1 MQRNFAVDAN
11 QPQARGFA
19 QSGIRVAN
27 ERAILTLIALR
38 PGSSN
43 ADLARSSGLG
53 PQTTSRIVGELETRE
68 LIRRGEP
75 LRGRRGQPATP
86 LFINPQG
93 AFVIGVEIGWRSLE
107 LVLLSMEGR
116 TLATISRSYSWP
128 DAEVIFA
135 RIADEVA
142 QLSARLTP
150 THAERL
156 IGIGVACP
164 GDIHRGVL
172 ELGATAPQA
181 VLWQDIDIA
190 GRISELTGLEVDVV
204 NDGSAAC
211 WSEWLALPQP
221 WPAAFACLH
230 VGTFISSGIND
241 NGTLWQGRSGNAA
254 NLGAIIVPGADGKPS
269 TVQDVASLLALQHRL
284 EAAGTALPHGNPL
297 DWDWS
302 ALQPAADA
310 WLDDAARALATAIVS
325 TRAIIELDLTL
336 VDGVM
341 PRPVVARLV
350 ERVNHH
356 LAQLPRQDAP
366 PTVALGAMGGVAAAS
381 GVAQLM
387 LFRRYF
393 SRAWNLFVT

>member
-1 MQRNFAVDAN
+1 MQRNFAVDIN
-11 QPQARGFA
+11 QPEARGFA
-19 QSGIRVAN
+19 QSGVRVAN

-53 PQTTSRIVGELETRE
+53 PQTTSRIVGELEARE
-68 LIRRGEP
+68 LIRRGEV

-86 LFINPQG
+86 LFINPEG
-93 AFVIGVEIGWRSLE
+93 AFVIGVDIGWRSLE
-107 LVLLSMEGR
+107 LVLLSMSGQ
-116 TLATISRSYSWP
+116 TLASVSRTHAYP
-128 DAEVIFA
+128 DAEVIFT

-142 QLSARLTP
+142 KLRESLPAHHAGRLVS
-150 THAERL
+150 
-156 IGIGVACP
+156 IGVASP
-164 GDIHRGVL
+164 GNIDRGLVAL
-172 ELGATAPQA
+172 KAPDHQVA
-181 VLWQDIDIA
+181 LWRDLDIA
-190 GRISELTGLEVDVV
+190 GRLSQLTGLDVDWV

-230 VGTFISSGIND
+230 VGTFISSGINN
-241 NGTLWQGRSGNAA
+241 NGNLWQGRSGNAA

-269 TVQDVASLLALQHRL
+269 TVQDVASILALQHRL
-284 EAAGTALPHGNPL
+284 EAAGLDLPEGNSL

-302 ALQPAADA
+302 ALQPVADA
-310 WLDDAARALATAIVS
+310 WLEDAARALAMAIAS

-341 PRPVVARLV
+341 PRAVVLRLV

-356 LAQLPRQDAP
+356 LAQLPADEAP
-366 PTVALGAMGGVAAAS
+366 PAIAMGTLGGMAAVS
-381 GVAQLM
+381 GVANLM
-387 LFRRYF
+387 LFRRHF
-393 SRAWNLFVT
+393 SRAWNLFAT